1 MYNQSS
7 RLLTNE
13 KRAASGEEE
22 HGNEEIVSG
31 VPVRLLRGTPVDLL
45 SLRGNGNRAGSFRYT
60 SDEKGSGSRFH
71 DAGGH
76 SCRRWERPGAD
87 DRG

>member
-31 VPVRLLRGTPVDLL
+31 VSVRLLCGAPVDLRGP
-45 SLRGNGNRAGSFRYT
+45 RGNGNR
-60 SDEKGSGSRFH
+60 
-71 DAGGH
+71 
-76 SCRRWERPGAD
+76 PP
-87 DRG
+87 